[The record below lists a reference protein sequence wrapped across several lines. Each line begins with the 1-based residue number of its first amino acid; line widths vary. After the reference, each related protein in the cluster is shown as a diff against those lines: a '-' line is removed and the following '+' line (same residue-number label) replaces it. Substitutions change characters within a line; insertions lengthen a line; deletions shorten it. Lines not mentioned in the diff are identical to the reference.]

1 MNETSKCKDCEF
13 NKHGWCNLYD
23 VDLHDVDLP
32 LYGECYNWLS
42 NEKDNV

>member
-23 VDLHDVDLP
+23 VDLP
-32 LYGECYNWLS
+32 LYGECYNW
-42 NEKDNV
+42 